1 MQNREKLNN
10 MIFAITYMAAYNYQ
24 LILKNIFPTSLRNFG
39 DQEIVYSDKKRF
51 TFNEFYDR
59 ISRFSN
65 GLKEI
70 GVRPGDKVAVLDW
83 DTNHYMESYF
93 SIPMMGSVLHTV
105 NIRYPP
111 ELIYLTMQHAE
122 DKFVIIRDEFLP
134 LIEKYASMFDFIKGW
149 IVYSDENEDV
159 KTTLEPSYNY
169 EELVKNNEPMNYPDL
184 DENTQATI
192 FYTSGTTGLPKGV
205 TFTHR
210 DLILHATALAS
221 SVHREPLYV
230 SDKDVFMSLVPLFHV
245 HSWGLPYVT
254 IMTGNKYVLPGR
266 YDMGKILE
274 LIDKEKVT
282 LSLMVPSI
290 LYMILNHPKAKEYK
304 DALSRW
310 KVVIGGAALP
320 RGLAKL
326 AESYG
331 ITTIAGYGM
340 SETCPVLTLALYK
353 NKISKMKE
361 EEKFEY
367 RISTGI
373 PILFVHLKVINEY
386 GKEVPWDGKTIG
398 EIVVRAPWLTKEYY
412 KDPEKTEQLW
422 KDGWLHT
429 GDLAFVDP
437 DGYVHI
443 VDREK
448 DAIKSGGEFIP
459 SILIENI
466 VSEMPGI
473 GEVAL
478 VGVYNEKWG
487 ERPVLFV
494 KKISNVTKED
504 IYRHLQKY
512 LDIGRIQKFWI
523 PDDVIFIEEFP
534 KTSTGKTDKKAL
546 REMYENMKK

>member
-1 MQNREKLNN
+1 M
-10 MIFAITYMAAYNYQ
+10 TAYNYQ
-24 LILKNIFPTSLRNFG
+24 LILKNIFPGSLRNFG

-51 TFNEFYDR
+51 TFNQFYER
-59 ISRFSN
+59 ISRFAN

-70 GVRPGDKVAVLDW
+70 GVQPGDKVAVLDW

-122 DKFVIIRDEFLP
+122 DKYVIIRDEFLP

-149 IVYSDENEDV
+149 IVYSDDTDDV
-159 KTTLEPSYNY
+159 KTSLSPSYNY
-169 EELVKNNEPMNYPDL
+169 EDLVKNNEPMNFPDI

-210 DLILHATALAS
+210 DLILHAVSLAS
-221 SVHREPLYV
+221 SVHREPLV
-230 SDKDVFMSLVPLFHV
+230 VRDNDVFMSLVPLFHV

-254 IMTGNKYVLPGR
+254 ILTGNKYVLPGR
-266 YDMGKILE
+266 YDMGKIIE
-274 LIDKEKVT
+274 LIDKERIT

-290 LYMILNHPKAKEYK
+290 LYMILNHPKAQEHK
-304 DALSRW
+304 DAFSKW

-320 RGLAKL
+320 RGLARL

-331 ITTIAGYGM
+331 IRIIAGYGM
-340 SETCPVLTLALYK
+340 SETCPVLTLALY
-353 NKISKMKE
+353 NDRISKKNE
-361 EEKFEY
+361 NERFEY

-373 PILFVHLKVINEY
+373 PIIFVHLKVVNEY

-429 GDLAFVDP
+429 GDLAFVDS

-466 VSEMPGI
+466 VSEIPGV

-478 VGVYNEKWG
+478 VGVSHEKWG

-494 KKISNVTKED
+494 KKLKDITKED
-504 IYRHLQKY
+504 IYDHIKKY
-512 LDIGRIQKFWI
+512 LETGRIQKFWI
-523 PDDVIFIEEFP
+523 PDDVVFIDDLP
-534 KTSTGKTDKKAL
+534 KTSTGKIDKKML
-546 REMYENMKK
+546 RDMYENMKK